1 MISLKYFKFRIK
13 FWYGFIIYLFLL
25 QACADSIT
33 SKAKKNQQ
41 NRRYLSPFAKNA
53 QAQGINFMGGKEDDT
68 TLLLASVSLIPDDEK
83 AQEKDELWSLHT
95 VMKT

>member
-1 MISLKYFKFRIK
+1 MGVPWHPRHSQGRQACDYDKTHPFFV
-13 FWYGFIIYLFLL
+13 L

-33 SKAKKNQQ
+33 HKAKKNQR
-41 NRRYLSPFAKNA
+41 NREYLSPFAKEA

-83 AQEKDELWSLHT
+83 AQEKDEL
-95 VMKT
+95 

>member
-1 MISLKYFKFRIK
+1 MIKMLIWFYNTPFF
-13 FWYGFIIYLFLL
+13 L

-41 NRRYLSPFAKNA
+41 NSRYLSPFAKNA

-68 TLLLASVSLIPDDEK
+68 TLLLASVSLIPDGEK
-83 AQEKDELWSLHT
+83 AQEKDEL
-95 VMKT
+95 